1 LEIDIRNDIMNFTFP
16 EKKKILVILPAIA
29 ALFIALIPTL
39 KYQWPLGWDII
50 YHVQYAHVYA
60 TYGFTLTDPLL
71 NAPSG
76 QQMGYPPLFHL
87 LIAGLGT
94 VFGVDFFQVARFLQ
108 PVMAASL
115 VLSVSYV
122 AYRFYGEIAGA
133 SAGFLMLS
141 SYLVG
146 RMVLPLPENL
156 ALIFIPLAV
165 YFYYSSIKNRDIKP
179 ALLGG
184 VFFCLVVLTHQPA
197 TLCLSLI
204 IIGITLLEL
213 IVYRNIRVLKNLLSF
228 FTALIVL
235 IVLGVVALQIIAPQ
249 ILQGLSGQILLL
261 LSKSSSLVAN
271 RPLSLWGY
279 FGNLG
284 FLVIIFSVIGGVVA
298 LKKHGRKDLLMLVW
312 VIAMILLSNSYW
324 FGISVISYR
333 VIIYLLIPLSM
344 LGGLGIT
351 FIINSLEDY
360 QNKLQESSGNN
371 AEINVSTE
379 GTNLNVIEINS
390 GDLNDSDN
398 VGNYDNLKNKSSN
411 GKIIKY
417 PVKKYPI
424 ISYPQFGVVF
434 LIIIYL
440 VCAVSGVLTVT
451 NPKVTNFGVKNE
463 YGTVQISPPSQSE
476 VDLANWF
483 KENGNT
489 SRSMLISNQF
499 AGMFVSTVS
508 GMPMHYDFDYF
519 SIKGLPLSERQ
530 KESIGYVVFDKRL
543 VLSPQ
548 DNEFILKKVDSEF
561 YPLYYSTVDIPSYID
576 QIMPD
581 NSHKAYEN
589 QDFIVFQMDY

>member
-1 LEIDIRNDIMNFTFP
+1 MNFTFP
-16 EKKKILVILPAIA
+16 EKKKILVLLPAIA

-60 TYGFTLTDPLL
+60 TYGLTLTDPLL

-76 QQMGYPPLFHL
+76 QQMGYPPLFHF

-108 PVMAASL
+108 PVMATSL

-165 YFYYSSIKNRDIKP
+165 YFYYSSIKNKDIKP

-204 IIGITLLEL
+204 IISITLLEL
-213 IVYRNIRVLKNLLSF
+213 IVYRNMGVFKNFLSF
-228 FTALIVL
+228 FAALIVL
-235 IVLGVVALQIIAPQ
+235 MVLGVVALQIMAPQ

-284 FLVIIFSVIGGVVA
+284 FLVIIFSVIGGSVA
-298 LKKHGRKDLLMLVW
+298 LKKHRRKDLLMLVW

-360 QNKLQESSGNN
+360 QNKLQESSD
-371 AEINVSTE
+371 NVK
-379 GTNLNVIEINS
+379 NFDNV
-390 GDLNDSDN
+390 NDSDN
-398 VGNYDNLKNKSSN
+398 LDNSDNLKIKSSN
-411 GKIIKY
+411 GKNTKY

-424 ISYPQFGVVF
+424 ISSPKLGVVF

-440 VCAVSGVLTVT
+440 LCAVSGVLTVT
-451 NPKVTNFGVKNE
+451 NPKVTNFGVKNV

-483 KENGNT
+483 RENGNT

-548 DNEFILKKVDSEF
+548 GNEFILKKVDSEF
-561 YPLYYSTVDIPSYID
+561 YPLYYSTVDIPAYID

>member
-1 LEIDIRNDIMNFTFP
+1 MNFTFP

-71 NAPSG
+71 NAPNG

-94 VFGVDFFQVARFLQ
+94 LFGVDFFQVARFLQ
-108 PVMAASL
+108 PVMATSL

-133 SAGFLMLS
+133 SAGFLLLS

-165 YFYYSSIKNRDIKP
+165 YFYYSSIKNKDIKP

-184 VFFCLVVLTHQPA
+184 IFFCLVVLTHQPA

-213 IVYRNIRVLKNLLSF
+213 IVYRNLGVFKNVLSF
-228 FTALIVL
+228 FAALIILMVL
-235 IVLGVVALQIIAPQ
+235 SVVALQIMAPQ
-249 ILQGLSGQILLL
+249 TLQGLSGQILLL
-261 LSKSSSLVAN
+261 LSKSSSLVSN

-284 FLVIIFSVIGGVVA
+284 VLVIIFSVIGGIVA
-298 LKKHGRKDLLMLVW
+298 LKKHRRKDLLMLVW

-351 FIINSLEDY
+351 FIINSLENY
-360 QNKLQESSGNN
+360 QDKLQEN
-371 AEINVSTE
+371 
-379 GTNLNVIEINS
+379 
-390 GDLNDSDN
+390 SDN
-398 VGNYDNLKNKSSN
+398 KDISEKESSYNEGSSKKESSYNNDISKKGNSN
-411 GKIIKY
+411 EERSRKIKEY

-424 ISYPQFGVVF
+424 ISSPKFGVVF

-440 VCAVSGVLTVT
+440 ICAVSGVLTVT

-483 KENGNT
+483 RENGNS

-519 SIKGLPLSERQ
+519 SIKDLPLSERQ

-548 DNEFILKKVDSEF
+548 GNEFILKKVDSEF

-576 QIMPD
+576 QIIPD